1 MWVFFNPPAASP
13 TVDPSWRSGR
23 HLGVHDS
30 FPTFSYP
37 CGFSTLEPK
46 RLSERQ
52 ERYLDEFEISLAPL
66 AMSQTPWKTK
76 QKRVV
81 TGCPT
86 WQVESLRFFTQS
98 HPGRWVTNIGHH
110 FQRGAL
116 CSPLHTK
123 RGITIREPLVNTPS
137 NSQTKIC
144 PESVLSL
151 AKCNLAKLC
160 LCREKRLVG
169 RSGENTQN
177 LSFLLPVHLYFLY
190 FNHKHR

>member
-1 MWVFFNPPAASP
+1 MENQAEK
-13 TVDPSWRSGR
+13 G
-23 HLGVHDS
+23 GN
-30 FPTFSYP
+30 
-37 CGFSTLEPK
+37 
-46 RLSERQ
+46 RLS
-52 ERYLDEFEISLAPL
+52 
-66 AMSQTPWKTK
+66 
-76 QKRVV
+76 
-81 TGCPT
+81 T

-144 PESVLSL
+144 PQSVLSL
-151 AKCNLAKLC
+151 AKCDLAKLC

-169 RSGENTQN
+169 QSGENTQN
-177 LSFLLPVHLYFLY
+177 LPFLLPVHLYFLY
-190 FNHKHR
+190 FNHKHRWIISRKKISTHLISNLGMMGWASCSLPPGQWVSCCPQGQKHLSLPPSWLGLGNSTHSS